1 MVGETDKHDRNETRK
16 ITIVLISLVVLLLIG
31 GAFMLPGLVC
41 IIDIYLTPGLDLKE
55 SAIVSFF
62 TTVIIIIIFAV
73 TSGDGLLGEIQFM
86 LSAFFLFFIIQW
98 LFIAWIF

>member
-16 ITIVLISLVVLLLIG
+16 ITIVLISLVILILIC
-31 GAFMLPGLVC
+31 GAIMLPGLVGF
-41 IIDIYLTPGLDLKE
+41 IDIHLTPGLDLKE

-62 TTVIIIIIFAV
+62 TTVIIMIIFAV
-73 TSGDGLLGEIQFM
+73 ASGDGLLGEIQFM